1 MTGAPDRGLEV
12 TERRP
17 SSRNASIAIL
27 ERRDV
32 AVHLP
37 EVDHVDARANRGIV
51 MDGEVVLYTRPPEN
65 SQELIDDE
73 LAVINDGMKVR
84 VNGREMGMY
93 ASYSYLGLVGHPRI
107 NEAAKKA
114 VDKFGTGTNGVRML
128 AGTLTLHKELEE
140 TIAHFKHTEA
150 AVTYSSGYVT
160 NLTVIS
166 GLMGRGDY
174 VFSDK
179 LNHASIVDGCLMS
192 GAEFRRF
199 RHNDMEHLEGLLKN
213 APADVTKMVVAD
225 AVFSMDGDIVDLPKI
240 VALCKQYSAWLMI
253 DEAHSVGVLGKN
265 GTGIEEHFNMYG
277 TIDIKMGTLS
287 KTIPSVGGYVA
298 SNRDI
303 ITYLSHASRAYIFS
317 AALPPAQAAAANEA
331 FKVILDEPWRIER
344 LNQNAKQF
352 IGGLKGMGFDT
363 MLTETAIVPVLCGED
378 DVAFAMT
385 REAQH
390 HDVFVLPVA
399 SPAVPQGLARLRA
412 TVTAA
417 HDPSEIERAMDV
429 IGEAGKKLGVI
440 K

>member
-1 MTGAPDRGLEV
+1 MDFHNTDDSLTRRVRAFTDRVAGLKANDLYYFNIPVAE
-12 TERRP
+12 
-17 SSRNASIAIL
+17 IL
-27 ERRDV
+27 
-32 AVHLP
+32 P
-37 EVDHVDARANRGIV
+37 
-51 MDGEVVLYTRPPEN
+51 
-65 SQELIDDE
+65 
-73 LAVINDGMKVR
+73 GMKVR

-128 AGTLTLHKELEE
+128 AGTLKLHKELEE
-140 TIAHFKHTEA
+140 TIANFKHTEA

-213 APADVTKMVVAD
+213 APTDVAKMVVAD
-225 AVFSMDGDIVDLPKI
+225 AVFSMDGDIIDLPKI
-240 VALCKQYSAWLMI
+240 VALCKQYKAWLMI
-253 DEAHSVGVLGKN
+253 DEAHSVGVLGKT

-277 TIDIKMGTLS
+277 EIDIKMGTLS

-298 SNRDI
+298 ANRDI
-303 ITYLSHASRAYIFS
+303 VTYLSHASRAYIFS

-344 LNQNAKQF
+344 LNQNTQQF

-363 MLTETAIVPVLCGED
+363 MLTETAIVPILCGED
-378 DVAFAMT
+378 DTAFAMT
-385 REAQH
+385 REAQQN
-390 HDVFVLPVA
+390 DVFVLPVA